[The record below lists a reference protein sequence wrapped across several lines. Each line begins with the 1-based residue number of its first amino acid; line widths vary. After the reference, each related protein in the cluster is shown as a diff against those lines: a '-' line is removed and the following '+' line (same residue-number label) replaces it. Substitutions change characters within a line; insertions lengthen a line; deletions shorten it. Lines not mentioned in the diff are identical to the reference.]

1 MPAVRIL
8 LRAGEDV
15 RARAL
20 IGRLAESLQPQSR
33 AYARMLEAERSIA
46 LGRPG
51 DAMDALADARKR
63 ADLWLVRFTTG
74 VAYERFNHH
83 VEATSELEACTK
95 RIGEATAVFL
105 DDVPTFRYS
114 VAARDWL
121 KRARQG
127 GVSAKGGG

>member
-1 MPAVRIL
+1 
-8 LRAGEDV
+8 
-15 RARAL
+15 
-20 IGRLAESLQPQSR
+20 
-33 AYARMLEAERSIA
+33 
-46 LGRPG
+46 
-51 DAMDALADARKR
+51 MDALADARKR

-114 VAARDWL
+114 VPR
-121 KRARQG
+121 G
-127 GVSAKGGG
+127 SG